1 MKYQKKLNNFFRHL
15 NQSNGVLNK
24 IKIAKLEY
32 NNAMIRGNGE
42 KAERKAKTK
51 VTRLEKQLERHFEIN
66 ENKFLIYKD
75 ETKSKIEL
83 EIDREILENV
93 DNYLKIITSEN
104 KDTKHNILKIKYEIL
119 FDLIDVDKG
128 TEILN
133 NLEELT
139 NNVATNNK
147 TINHLLFKKNETRKQ
162 LGEDKTSINLSL
174 EQVIANLKV
183 ETNKELRKE
192 LLKTYNELLVEK
204 QNIHDKY
211 QNIGIIE
218 YKIGGSTIKN
228 NVELS
233 NVEDLQEEKAE
244 EE

>member
-1 MKYQKKLNNFFRHL
+1 MNYQKKLNNFFRHL

-32 NNAMIRGNGE
+32 NNVMIRGNGE
-42 KAERKAKTK
+42 KAEKKAKTK

-93 DNYLKIITSEN
+93 DTYLKIITMEN
-104 KDTKHNILKIKYEIL
+104 KKTKQNILKIKYEIL

-133 NLEELT
+133 NLEDAT
-139 NNVATNNK
+139 NNVESNNK
-147 TINHLLFKKNETRKQ
+147 IINNLLIKKTETRKK
-162 LGEDKTSINLSL
+162 LEEDKVSNNLSL
-174 EQVIANLKV
+174 QQVIANLKV
-183 ETNKELRKE
+183 EQNKELRKE
-192 LLKTYNELLVEK
+192 LLTTYNNLLVIK
-204 QNIHDKY
+204 QNIHDKF
-211 QNIGIIE
+211 QNMDIIE
-218 YKIGGSTIKN
+218 YKIGGSTITRN
-228 NVELS
+228 DVELS
-233 NVEDLQEEKAE
+233 NVEDLQEEKSE
-244 EE
+244 